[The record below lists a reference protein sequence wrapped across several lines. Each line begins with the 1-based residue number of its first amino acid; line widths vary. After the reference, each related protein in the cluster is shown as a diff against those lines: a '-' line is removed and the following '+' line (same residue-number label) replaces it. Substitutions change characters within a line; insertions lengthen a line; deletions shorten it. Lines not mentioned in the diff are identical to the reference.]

1 METYTTTLFNNWTT
15 PDLFDHLYHLE
26 SLVWTTRNN
35 MYIHTI
41 KQDNEIQNKFK
52 SNRKQSI

>member
-26 SLVWTTRNN
+26 GLVWTTRNN
-35 MYIHTI
+35 MHIHTI
-41 KQDNEIQNKFK
+41 KQILKT
-52 SNRKQSI
+52 R